1 MKVVNRGYK
10 FKSELTTTQEGN
22 QRLRDGA
29 LDRQATRTRLVVL
42 LLVLGLGRG
51 LLLRCLCCALA
62 GLSDWSPTTN
72 GLLLV
77 VGLRTRGAIMQ
88 SCHVL
93 LGEDGPEGLALLVG
107 ERELLLRR
115 LSAAV
120 GTSEGTGTP
129 RRTTTDLGEV
139 SKSTEDSLVA
149 EGNEDHAVVNEGRHG
164 ADDGGLLTTAGGA
177 SGNEGTS
184 VLAPEGTVLP
194 LATSLVPEGLELS
207 GPVAVSGGDTEEE
220 TVVLLESR
228 GVCEHLVLGSHGLR
242 STLDLVDGD
251 VTTSLSDTSGLLLD
265 QLRDVA
271 VRREKD
277 DSDVGSHF

>member
-194 LATSLVPEGLELS
+194 LATL
-207 GPVAVSGGDTEEE
+207 
-220 TVVLLESR
+220 
-228 GVCEHLVLGSHGLR
+228 
-242 STLDLVDGD
+242 
-251 VTTSLSDTSGLLLD
+251 
-265 QLRDVA
+265 
-271 VRREKD
+271 
-277 DSDVGSHF
+277 